1 MSWRG
6 TLLLVV
12 LASLALGILLF
23 AQRSR
28 TRSAGEPLLAFD
40 PEAAEKISIEEGAG
54 RVDLVKKG
62 ELWQIEIPVA
72 DRANPEAVKALLGK
86 AAGMEA
92 LDQLHPRD
100 LKGNVS
106 LEALGLKQPGKIVT
120 IMAHGKHTVSFGAD
134 GAAAGQIY
142 ARVDS
147 DRSVYLVP
155 ADMASVAFRPSAEF
169 RDPRITALT
178 PDRLEEITLL
188 KNEEGVPRQLRLI
201 QTSGAW
207 MIESPITARAKRETV
222 RKWVSSLIGAKVM
235 RWLPDGTDPAAC
247 GLDLPTATVTAH
259 EEGREPVTV
268 TIGSEVTGEPGN
280 RYATCSDRP
289 GICILGGIGEA
300 IAITPASLRSGKPQ
314 TVALDAVDK
323 IEIGGTE
330 GSAPLII
337 TRKKG
342 SGDWEI
348 TGGTPVVIPAATVAG
363 WHDKFASITAR
374 NFETATPDRLALRG
388 LTGTPRRVR
397 FIAHL
402 SENTAEESAGDMV
415 LAQYVFGIPSDGVVA
430 MREGNSSDLMIVPE
444 SALDLS
450 KGPETH
456 P

>member
-1 MSWRG
+1 VSWRG

-12 LASLALGILLF
+12 LAGLALGALLF

-28 TRSAGEPLLAFD
+28 TRSAGEPLLTFD
-40 PEAAEKISIEEGAG
+40 PEAAEKISIEEGSG

-62 ELWQIEIPVA
+62 ELWQIETPVA
-72 DRANPEAVKALLGK
+72 DRANPEAVKALLGN

-106 LEALGLKQPGKIVT
+106 LEALGLKQPRKIVT
-120 IMAHGKHTVSFGAD
+120 IMAKGKHTVSFGAD

-147 DRSVYLVP
+147 DRSIYLVP
-155 ADMASVAFRPSAEF
+155 ADTASVAFRPSAEF
-169 RDPRITALT
+169 RDPRITALA
-178 PDRLEEITLL
+178 PERLEEITLL
-188 KNEEGVPRQLRLI
+188 KNEEGVLQQLRLK
-201 QTSGAW
+201 QTSGNW
-207 MIESPITARAKRETV
+207 MIESPVTARADRETV
-222 RKWVSSLIGAKVM
+222 TKWASSLIAAKVM
-235 RWLPDGTDPAAC
+235 RWLPDGTDPSSC
-247 GLDLPTATVTAH
+247 GLDLPAATITAH
-259 EEGREPVTV
+259 EEGREPVTI
-268 TIGSEVTGEPGN
+268 TIGSEVTGETGN
-280 RYATCSDRP
+280 RYAKCSDRP

-348 TGGTPVVIPAATVAG
+348 PGTPVVIPATKVAE
-363 WHDKFASITAR
+363 WHEKFSSITAR

-388 LTGTPRRVR
+388 LHGTPRTIR

-415 LAQYVFGIPSDGVVA
+415 LAQYYFGIPSEGFVA
-430 MREGNSSDLMIVPE
+430 MREGNSPDLMVVPE
-444 SALDLS
+444 NALELAN
-450 KGPETH
+450 GPKTT